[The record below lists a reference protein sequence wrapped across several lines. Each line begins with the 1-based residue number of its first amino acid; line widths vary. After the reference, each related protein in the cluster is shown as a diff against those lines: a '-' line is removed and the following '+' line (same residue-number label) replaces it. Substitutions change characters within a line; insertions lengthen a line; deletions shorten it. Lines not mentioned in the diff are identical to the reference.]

1 MSSNVDTNVDNYTL
15 SELMAIVDV
24 NDLDP
29 PEITRKT
36 NILIEKFKNSNPV
49 LSVFFREVQSQLL
62 QYSMNFVDQE
72 NAEYNDDNNDDV
84 EPSEKIYVEGFGTM
98 SGNPIG
104 EKEVNEWYENENLK
118 QTNQNQVDKITD
130 RKQKVGIFGDPH
142 VPMKR
147 QQLGVNDTF
156 QVPVKQ
162 DSLNPNLKNTIT
174 RFVNLDSQFRQSAN
188 GVDSTSTD
196 YTLDLSDTLKNALS
210 IRLYSYQIPFTWYAI
225 DPAYGNTCFWITD
238 AITNYSVPVYVPPGN
253 YTPTSFTTTLNAA
266 FTTAHFGFVHGPPV
280 QYNENNG
287 KITLSLYDGSFNG
300 IIDGSSVTFPID
312 ETTKITFYDFTGVL
326 QCNTNCISKS
336 NYYLNNTLGWLMGY

>member
-1 MSSNVDTNVDNYTL
+1 MASNVDTNVGNYTL

-24 NDLDP
+24 DDLDP

-62 QYSMNFVDQE
+62 QYSMNFIDQE

-188 GVDSTSTD
+188 GLDSTSTD
-196 YTLDLSDTLKNALS
+196 
-210 IRLYSYQIPFTWYAI
+210 
-225 DPAYGNTCFWITD
+225 
-238 AITNYSVPVYVPPGN
+238 
-253 YTPTSFTTTLNAA
+253 
-266 FTTAHFGFVHGPPV
+266 
-280 QYNENNG
+280 
-287 KITLSLYDGSFNG
+287 
-300 IIDGSSVTFPID
+300 
-312 ETTKITFYDFTGVL
+312 
-326 QCNTNCISKS
+326 
-336 NYYLNNTLGWLMGY
+336 